1 MQPLY
6 LDIIT
11 KILIAI
17 ALALAALVWDF
28 VKKWLTDTVVRKIVA
43 DGIRYAQKVY
53 GHLDGDTRYDNA
65 LEKIVLRLQRWK
77 IHLTADELKMLI
89 ESILTELQIA
99 YGEKW
104 WELGSKATE

>member
-1 MQPLY
+1 MDLY
-6 LDIIT
+6 LEIIT
-11 KILIAI
+11 KILIAV
-17 ALALAALVWDF
+17 ALFLAALVWGF
-28 VKKWLTDTVVRKIVA
+28 VKEWLKDMVVRNIVA

-53 GHLDGDTRYDNA
+53 GHLDGDSRYDNA
-65 LEKIVLRLQRWK
+65 LEKIVIRLQRWK

-104 WELGSKATE
+104 WELGNKAV